1 MTEILLLIVSF
12 LMVEMKQKSIYIGYR
27 NHLLKDVRDADTSL
41 RALFWLK
48 IADIGKSLQWG
59 KAMIQIM
66 FNE

>member
-12 LMVEMKQKSIYIGYR
+12 LVVEMEQKSIYIGYR

-48 IADIGKSLQWG
+48 IADIGKSLQ
-59 KAMIQIM
+59 
-66 FNE
+66 